1 MSDQSF
7 LTSTAVATVT
17 TDQTTAAASEKDVTA
32 ILSKRVDDGQK
43 HIENMHAKLDSYG
56 EVINKQKDLIDKLLA
71 GAANLG
77 SDAQQTNSE
86 NTSPAIDSAKLIE
99 HTKALVKETFQ
110 QQDAERSAAEAKK
123 KQEANLE
130 AVSSELTARFGAGVD
145 AMVTKIAAENDMT
158 FEEALTLARV
168 KPKVLLGLFPK
179 ATPLQQS
186 TQPGVNNAGLQSH
199 LTQDLPKMDIGNTKS
214 MLAYYDALKAKLE
227 KQA

>member
-7 LTSTAVATVT
+7 LTSAPAEVT
-17 TDQTTAAASEKDVTA
+17 TDQTTATAGEKDVNA
-32 ILSKRVDDGQK
+32 ILAKRVDDGQK
-43 HIENMHAKLDSYG
+43 HITNIHAKLDSYG
-56 EVINKQKDLIDKLLA
+56 EIISKQKELIEKLVA

-77 SDAQQTNSE
+77 GDAQQTNSE
-86 NTSPAIDSAKLIE
+86 NTSPAIDSAKLFE
-99 HTKALVKETFQ
+99 QTKAFVKETFQ
-110 QQDAERSAAEAKK
+110 QQDAERSAAEAKQ
-123 KQEANLE
+123 KQAANLE
-130 AVSSELTARFGAGVD
+130 SVSAELTARFGAGVD

-179 ATPLQQS
+179 AQPLQNSSQ
-186 TQPGVNNAGLQSH
+186 TGVNSAGLQQH
-199 LTQDLPKMDIGNTKS
+199 MMQDLPKMDIANTKS